1 MTGTTRSSAGLDERR
16 RRLLYRSWHRGLREM
31 DLVMGRFAD
40 ATIADLTDDELAEFE
55 ALSDLP
61 DPDLYAWVCGEIPV
75 PREVDTALFRKL
87 RAFHRGEAR

>member
-1 MTGTTRSSAGLDERR
+1 MDERR

-40 ATIADLTDDELAEFE
+40 ATIADLTNEELAEFE
-55 ALSDLP
+55 ALSELP